1 MRARDYPFLDRRF
14 VAMAHRGGWLTDADR
29 ARENTSHAFAQAV
42 ALGYEYLEVDVRTT
56 ADGEVVVFHDARL
69 ERVTDAAGPISE
81 RTWAELAS
89 VRVAGTDPVP
99 RLADALAAFPQTR
112 FNIDLKDDRS
122 VQPLAEL
129 LVQPDV
135 VGRVCVGSF
144 SGSRLR
150 AFRRVAPT
158 VLTGVTPIGVAWD
171 GFALLLRRLRVDPG
185 AVLQIP
191 SRVLAE
197 RVPLVRRDL
206 VDFVHATGRQVHV
219 WTIDDAAEM
228 ERLIDLGVDGI
239 ITNDLAALRRILIER
254 DLWEERT

>member
-42 ALGYEYLEVDVRTT
+42 ALGYEYLEVDVRAT
-56 ADGEVVVFHDARL
+56 ADGEIMVFHDARL
-69 ERVTDAAGPISE
+69 DRVTDGTGPIGDF
-81 RTWAELAS
+81 TWAELAS
-89 VRVAGTDPVP
+89 FRVAGIDPIP
-99 RLADALAAFPQTR
+99 RLVDVLEEFPHTR

-122 VQPLAEL
+122 VRPAAEL
-129 LVQPDV
+129 LVRPEIS
-135 VGRVCVGSF
+135 GRVCVGSF
-144 SGSRLR
+144 SGQRLR
-150 AFRRVAPT
+150 AFRRAAPD
-158 VLTGVTPIGVAWD
+158 VLTGVPPIGVAWD
-171 GFALLLRRLRVDPG
+171 GFAPLLRRLRVDSG

-191 SRVLAE
+191 PRVLAE

-206 VDFVHATGRQVHV
+206 VEFVHATGRQVHV
-219 WTIDDAAEM
+219 WTIDDAGEM

-239 ITNDLAALRRILIER
+239 VTNDITTLRQVLTER